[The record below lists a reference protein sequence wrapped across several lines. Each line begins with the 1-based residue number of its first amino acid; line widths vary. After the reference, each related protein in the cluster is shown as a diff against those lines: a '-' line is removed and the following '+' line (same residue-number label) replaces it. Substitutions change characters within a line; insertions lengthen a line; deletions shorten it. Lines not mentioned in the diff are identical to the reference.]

1 MTNGTIQLETGAV
14 NQPRTLFKPGSW
26 LSKIDFINHLILFN
40 NVLITV
46 LSEKEG
52 GKTSFSTLLQN
63 NLDQQIKSVAMT
75 AKAPCDR
82 QEIINH
88 IATQLHLNND
98 AHTNIQSIVSQVNE
112 RKAHV
117 LLIID
122 DAQHVP
128 ESLIK
133 EAMMA
138 IKNQGEFGFFHFC
151 MVSDY
156 SVVASL
162 NNLANEQFNNLIH
175 SIELGALNESETRT
189 YVLQRAM
196 NARLI
201 NRPLSDA
208 QFKQFYQLT
217 KGNLAKINSSL
228 ESFILK
234 CSEPQKNNK
243 MQLLKRTGIAASAA
257 IVAGA
262 SYLYFNG
269 GLTLEQFPEIAQ
281 LTASAPIKD
290 ILGDIPVVAQKEEL
304 TSVIASW
311 QDSSTRQ
318 LVHYALPKKQIL
330 DDMYDEEDNFNTVA
344 IVDKVVVIPT
354 VKRTRETLAQAQPDV
369 ATLPVVTEHTL
380 AQAPKTVQPNAV
392 NMAKAV
398 KPTKAVKVAK
408 AVKAPV
414 IKKIKGNVYTIQLVA
429 SHRVSDVHRFK
440 RSNKLFA
447 NAKVRHFTNA
457 KGSWYILTLGEFDS
471 RAKAQNKAKT
481 LPADLAKLNPW
492 IRPVVGLSNIG

>member
-63 NLDQQIKSVAMT
+63 NLDQQIKSIAMT

-82 QEIINH
+82 QEMINH
-88 IATQLHLNND
+88 IAAQLHLNND
-98 AHTNIQSIVSQVNE
+98 AQTNIQSIVSQVNE

-133 EAMMA
+133 EAMLA
-138 IKNQGEFGFFHFC
+138 IKNQGEFGFFHMC
-151 MVSDY
+151 MMSDY
-156 SVVASL
+156 SVVATL
-162 NNLANEQFNNLIH
+162 NNLANEHFNNLIH
-175 SIELGALNESETRT
+175 SIELGVLNESETRT

-201 NRPLSDA
+201 NRPLSDV

-228 ESFILK
+228 EPFILK
-234 CSEPQKNNK
+234 CSEQQKSNK

-257 IVAGA
+257 IIAGA
-262 SYLYFNG
+262 SYLYFKG
-269 GLTLEQFPEIAQ
+269 GFSLDQFPEIAQ
-281 LTASAPIKD
+281 LTASAPIKN
-290 ILGDIPVVAQKEEL
+290 ILGDIPAAAQREQL
-304 TSVIASW
+304 ASFIASW

-330 DDMYDEEDNFNTVA
+330 DDMFDEEDNINTVA

-354 VKRTRETLAQAQPDV
+354 VKRTRETLVQAQPDV
-369 ATLPVVTEHTL
+369 AVVPASSETTLVQIPKL
-380 AQAPKTVQPNAV
+380 AQPAE
-392 NMAKAV
+392 AKE
-398 KPTKAVKVAK
+398 VKVAK
-408 AVKAPV
+408 APVVKKAH
-414 IKKIKGNVYTIQLVA
+414 GNLYTIQLVA
-429 SHRVSDVHRFK
+429 SHRVSDVHRF
-440 RSNKLFA
+440 RQSNKLFA

-457 KGSWYILTLGEFDS
+457 KGTWYILTLGEFDS
-471 RAKAQNKAKT
+471 RAKAQSKAKA

-492 IRPVVGLSNIG
+492 IRPVTAGLSNIG